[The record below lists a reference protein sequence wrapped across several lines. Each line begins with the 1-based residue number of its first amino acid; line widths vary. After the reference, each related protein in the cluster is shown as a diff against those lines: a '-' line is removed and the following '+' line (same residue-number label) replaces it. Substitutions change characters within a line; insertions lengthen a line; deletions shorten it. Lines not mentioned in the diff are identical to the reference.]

1 MIKYKFEILSSFL
14 LPVYKISRENAPP
27 ENMCDIV
34 FDEAKGYGKRVN
46 RTSDHAEAAVWSVL

>member
-34 FDEAKGYGKRVN
+34 FDETKGYGRRVN
-46 RTSDHAEAAVWSVL
+46 RTSDHAEAAV